1 MFAWIKS
8 WRERRRLKG
17 RGLFCF
23 HDGQRY
29 RYVDPLR
36 MWREIE
42 CHEKFNLKTMP
53 ELVEKREEPES
64 SIFYAA
70 MCEVFGVEQFD
81 DSTSRG
87 MTNEEVMALLAN
99 LADFL
104 GAVKKNISNGQ
115 TSPPDTE

>member
-1 MFAWIKS
+1 MFARFKS

-42 CHEKFNLKTMP
+42 CHEKFNLETDP
-53 ELVEKREEPES
+53 PLVAARQEPES
-64 SIFYAA
+64 SHFISA
-70 MCEVFGVEQFD
+70 MCEAFGIERFD
-81 DSTSRG
+81 DETHRG
-87 MTNEEVMALLAN
+87 MIDEELMELFVK

-104 GAVKKNISNGQ
+104 GAVKKNIDTGQ